1 MTCPR
6 CQMANPP
13 GTAICASCGFA
24 LRGARAGG
32 AGQKKGLAIA
42 SLVLGVLSI
51 CTFAGLV
58 VGGLVGTI
66 LGIVALV
73 KANSSPATHGG
84 KGLAIAG
91 IVTSVLSF
99 LAIPL
104 FGIIAAIAIPSLLRA
119 RISANEAGA
128 IGDIRTVISAEA
140 AYSSANAGQY
150 DTLECL
156 AGPARCIPSYPASG
170 PTFIDSQL
178 TQPVKGGYRR
188 SFHPGPPSDPA
199 GRGVSYSPSSVISFA
214 YVAEP
219 ASRNQTGV
227 RAFCGDET
235 GMVCQ
240 DIDGAMGPIVD
251 GHCPSDCQPL
261 L

>member
-1 MTCPR
+1 VTCPR
-6 CQMANPP
+6 CQMANVP
-13 GTAICASCGFA
+13 GTTVCASCGFA
-24 LRGARAGG
+24 LRGAHGAGG
-32 AGQKKGLAIA
+32 QRKGLAIA

-51 CTFAGLV
+51 CTFAGL
-58 VGGLVGTI
+58 GIGALVGTI
-66 LGIVALV
+66 LGLVALV

-104 FGIIAAIAIPSLLRA
+104 IGIIAAIAIPSLLRA
-119 RISANEAGA
+119 RVSANESSA
-128 IGDIRTVISAEA
+128 IGDIRTVISGEA
-140 AYSSANAGQY
+140 AYQSSNAGLY

-156 AGPARCIPSYPASG
+156 HVPSRCIPSYPPNG

-178 TQPVKGGYRR
+178 TQSLKGGYRR
-188 SFHPGPPSDPA
+188 SFHPGPAADPA
-199 GRGVSYSPSSVISFA
+199 GRGTSYSPSSVTSFA

-219 ASRNQTGV
+219 ANVGQTGV
-227 RAFCGDET
+227 RAFCGDAS

-240 DIDGAMGPIVD
+240 APDGRMPPPVD
-251 GHCPSDCQPL
+251 GRCPSECQPL
-261 L
+261 Y